1 MASHME
7 TCGMSASSTTTGLP
21 RGVRPRMGKMP
32 AAVAY
37 SGRSKS
43 RIYEWGQQFPELF
56 RKDGASTLIDFNV
69 LDRILD
75 SLPIKSV

>member
-1 MASHME
+1 
-7 TCGMSASSTTTGLP
+7 
-21 RGVRPRMGKMP
+21 MGKMP